1 MRRVT
6 PVNLCMVNAAAR
18 CASMAVLPL
27 VVALSVVDCGARQ
40 DRHVL
45 TFAGSAVGSEAEAI
59 RRQLDRFH
67 AAHPSIRVEL
77 RATPDA
83 SDQRHQL
90 YVQWLNAR
98 APDPDVLQ
106 LDVVWTP
113 EFAAAGWIQDLDQ
126 FHVPT
131 EDFFPAAVAA
141 NRWNGAVYALPWFID
156 VGMLYWRTDLMAHP
170 PVDVDDLERLAARA
184 RAEHG
189 VPFGLVWQGA
199 RYEGLVTVFLE
210 YLGAFGGGILD
221 EGGRVVVDS
230 EAAVKALATMRDEI
244 AVDRIVPPA
253 VLTWQEEQVRFAFQN
268 GQAAFMRNWPYA
280 YGLLQDPSQSRV
292 AGRFAVASMPGGA
305 GGAPTSALGGSVLA
319 INAYSGDQEAAYL
332 LIDYLLQPEQLLER
346 ARLVGQYPPRPA
358 LYETQALAEALTIAP
373 GEARR
378 IIERAVARPVTPVYT
393 ELSEILQ
400 IALHRALTDQQE
412 PRAALEG
419 AAASMQALLDKFG
432 LSQHG
437 P

>member
-170 PVDVDDLERLAARA
+170 PVDVYDL
-184 RAEHG
+184 
-189 VPFGLVWQGA
+189 
-199 RYEGLVTVFLE
+199 
-210 YLGAFGGGILD
+210 
-221 EGGRVVVDS
+221 
-230 EAAVKALATMRDEI
+230 
-244 AVDRIVPPA
+244 
-253 VLTWQEEQVRFAFQN
+253 
-268 GQAAFMRNWPYA
+268 
-280 YGLLQDPSQSRV
+280 
-292 AGRFAVASMPGGA
+292 
-305 GGAPTSALGGSVLA
+305 
-319 INAYSGDQEAAYL
+319 
-332 LIDYLLQPEQLLER
+332 
-346 ARLVGQYPPRPA
+346 
-358 LYETQALAEALTIAP
+358 
-373 GEARR
+373 
-378 IIERAVARPVTPVYT
+378 
-393 ELSEILQ
+393 
-400 IALHRALTDQQE
+400 
-412 PRAALEG
+412 
-419 AAASMQALLDKFG
+419 
-432 LSQHG
+432 
-437 P
+437 